1 MLLWSNIKRVLQ
13 TTDEAS
19 DYTEEA
25 CLSFLRDK
33 ACRVF
38 RLQPENFLS
47 LAIEKQSVDA
57 RDKERVKLV
66 FSLRF
71 SLTGN
76 LEEALLRKK
85 LPDLKQIE
93 EGPLMSAG
101 GNGPA
106 ARPLTAAA
114 NESKIRSPK
123 AEERP
128 VIVGS
133 GPAGLFA
140 ALILAE
146 AGLRPI
152 LLERGPALAE
162 RIKAVETF
170 WDGGSLDT
178 EANVQFGEGGAGT
191 FSDGKLTTGI
201 KDGRCRLV
209 LQALA
214 EAGAP
219 AEILYQAK
227 PHIGTDRLRQVLLRL
242 RQRIESLGGEY
253 RFNHRLVGLR
263 IGSGQLRGLQVEERK
278 PAEAG
283 GGLSQIEIPAT
294 NAILALGHS
303 ARDTFAMLHEAGIA
317 MEPKAFSIGVRIEH
331 SQEWLDRCQYGSFAG
346 HPALGAADYKLSCHL
361 PMGRSVYSFC
371 MCPGGLVVAAAS
383 EAGGVVTNGMSYHR
397 RGGRQANS
405 GLLVSVTPADFP
417 QAGPLG
423 GVAFQR
429 QFERLA
435 FRAGGGDYSA
445 PAQYVADFL
454 AGRASQEIKA
464 AVATYQPAVRG
475 ADLAAC
481 LPDFAAEAL
490 RQALPIFDRQLPGFA
505 APESLMTGIE
515 SRSSSPLRILR
526 DSGCQSSVKG
536 LFPCGEGGGYAGGIM
551 SAAVDGIRCAEM
563 LMQKITH

>member
-13 TTDEAS
+13 TTDTAS
-19 DYTEEA
+19 DYEPEA
-25 CLSFLRDK
+25 CLRFLRDK
-33 ACRVF
+33 ACRAF

-57 RDKERVKLV
+57 REKDRVKLV
-66 FSLRF
+66 YSLRF

-76 LEEALLRKK
+76 LEEVLLRKK
-85 LPDLKQIE
+85 LPDLKRAE
-93 EGPLMSAG
+93 EEPSPAGMEGQKAAMAAKSA
-101 GNGPA
+101 
-106 ARPLTAAA
+106 
-114 NESKIRSPK
+114 
-123 AEERP
+123 ERP

-140 ALILAE
+140 ALMLAE
-146 AGLRPI
+146 AGQQPI
-152 LLERGPALAE
+152 ILERGPALAA
-162 RIKAVETF
+162 RVKAVEAF
-170 WDGGSLDT
+170 WGGGPLNPQ
-178 EANVQFGEGGAGT
+178 ANVQFGEGGAGT

-209 LQALA
+209 LRVLA

-227 PHIGTDRLRQVLLRL
+227 PHIGTDKLRQVLLRL
-242 RQRIESLGGEY
+242 RQRIESMGGEY
-253 RFNHRLVGLR
+253 RFNHRLAG
-263 IGSGQLRGLQVEERK
+263 ITIESGRLRGLQVEERK
-278 PAEAG
+278 PAETGGAG
-283 GGLSQIEIPAT
+283 VPTITDLPAS
-294 NAILALGHS
+294 NVILALGHS
-303 ARDTFAMLHEAGIA
+303 ARDTFAMLQAAGVA

-331 SQEWLDRCQYGSFAG
+331 PQEWLDRCQYGSFAG

-361 PMGRSVYSFC
+361 PTGRSVYSFC

-383 EAGGVVTNGMSYHR
+383 EEGGVVTNGMSYHR
-397 RGGRQANS
+397 RGGDRANS
-405 GLLVSVTPADFP
+405 GLLVSVGPADFP
-417 QAGPLG
+417 EAGPLG
-423 GVAFQR
+423 GIAFQR
-429 QFERLA
+429 QFEQLA
-435 FRAGGGDYSA
+435 FRAGGGDYAA

-454 AGRASQEIKA
+454 AGRPSREIKA
-464 AVATYQPAVRG
+464 AAVTYRPGVRG
-475 ADLAAC
+475 ADLSLC

-505 APESLMTGIE
+505 AAESVITGVE

-526 DSGCQSSVKG
+526 DAGCQSSIEG

-563 LMQKITH
+563 LLQKILH